1 MTNTQQTA
9 TGERADILSLLAER
23 RHFLRYTA
31 QNLTDEQAN
40 TRSTV
45 SALTVGGL
53 IKHVTEVEKGWQDFA
68 LGKPHAT
75 ADIDFDN
82 PTPEQIAAFQDTF
95 RLTDGETLES
105 VLAEYEKTA
114 AATDQLVQ
122 TLDLDVAYELPEA
135 PWQPPGVFWTV
146 RRVFFHIAGET
157 AHHSGHADIIRET
170 IDGQKSM
177 G

>member
-1 MTNTQQTA
+1 MTETQTISA
-9 TGERADILSLLAER
+9 ERNDILSLLAER
-23 RHFLRYTA
+23 RHFLRFTA
-31 QNLTDEQAN
+31 QGLTDEQAN

-45 SALTVGGL
+45 SELTVGGL
-53 IKHVTEVEKGWQDFA
+53 IKHVTEVERGWQDFA
-68 LGKPHAT
+68 VGKPHAT

-95 RLTDGETLES
+95 RLAEGETLEG
-105 VLAEYEKTA
+105 VLAEHEKVA
-114 AATDQLVQ
+114 AATDELVR
-122 TLDLDVAYELPEA
+122 TLELDVAYELPEA

-146 RRVFFHIAGET
+146 RRVFLHIAGET